1 MSGLNNSRLRQ
12 AHDLG
17 QQGTSGVMRALA
29 DHDPEFMN
37 STLSEIE
44 AAAKHF
50 EDAARR
56 LRDQVAVIRAD
67 EEREDS

>member
-1 MSGLNNSRLRQ
+1 MSGLSSNRLRQ

-29 DHDPEFMN
+29 DHDPEYMD
-37 STLSEIE
+37 STLSEME
-44 AAAKHF
+44 SAAKHF

-56 LRDQVAVIRAD
+56 LRDQVAVIRAQDND
-67 EEREDS
+67 EGN